1 MSLWTAKGSK
11 TIQQYGLKECNM
23 TEKDCQPGRK
33 LLIVE
38 NMSKRN
44 RPAPDF
50 NVNSKYGPL
59 SSKKST
65 TKLY

>member
-1 MSLWTAKGSK
+1 MSLRTAKGSK

-23 TEKDCQPGRK
+23 AEKDCQPGRK

-50 NVNSKYGPL
+50 NVNSEY
-59 SSKKST
+59 
-65 TKLY
+65 

>member
-1 MSLWTAKGSK
+1 MSLRTTKGSK

-23 TEKDCQPGRK
+23 AEEDCQSGRK

-50 NVNSKYGPL
+50 NVNSEYQKL
-59 SSKKST
+59 RHEKKWII
-65 TKLY
+65 

>member
-23 TEKDCQPGRK
+23 AEKDCQPGRK

-50 NVNSKYGPL
+50 NVNSEY
-59 SSKKST
+59 
-65 TKLY
+65 